1 MFKWLYLKLQIA
13 DLTKEKHLLELAIAE
28 LNAKFAERSLLK
40 DEWNQVHVAHQNT
53 IDALLDAI
61 KNRK

>member
-1 MFKWLYLKLQIA
+1 MFKWIALKLRIAELQKTKQLLQI
-13 DLTKEKHLLELAIAE
+13 EIAE

-40 DEWNQVHVAHQNT
+40 DEWNQIHIAHQNT